1 MAPPGRAGDPQHPSD
16 SVQPLLGTW
25 CTSVLGFSHVPDE
38 HSSMIASG
46 VTLVADTAFPRRP

>member
-16 SVQPLLGTW
+16 SVQPLRCTW
-25 CTSVLGFSHVPDE
+25 VLGFSHVPDE